1 MGVLGVVCGVT
12 RYRYLGSGG
21 FGAVVQ
27 AKHKLDGNSY
37 AVKKISLK
45 QSQAELGQ
53 KVLREVTTLAP
64 LDHANVIR
72 YNAAW
77 IEYGP
82 APTSPQGAAP
92 HGSSRGMWSDGGG
105 VASSGPGSSVGGY
118 SLSSAASD
126 SGVNRSDD
134 IAGTTSSSPGCG
146 SGGIRTSSD
155 VSNASTASSN
165 FEWSAVGVTTRT
177 SVGHTGASSVSVA
190 SSASSPSA
198 SMTESL
204 GNSYVSGGGGGSNSQ
219 GRSFRHQVRG

>member
-1 MGVLGVVCGVT
+1 MVCGVT

-92 HGSSRGMWSDGGG
+92 HGSSRGMWSDGSG
-105 VASSGPGSSVGGY
+105 VASSGPDSSVGGY
-118 SLSSAASD
+118 SLSLAASD

-134 IAGTTSSSPGCG
+134 IAGTTSSSPGC
-146 SGGIRTSSD
+146 D

-198 SMTESL
+198 SVTESL

-219 GRSFRHQVRG
+219 GRSFRNQVRG